1 MLVLLGLLVSWSS
14 LQLSR
19 HVVTLG
25 ACDRPAAELL
35 CGTEMLSGELAS
47 WILSLWQGGPGAV
60 PGQSWGP
67 ASPVLLTIFLLPQ
80 ELLAFALPHHD
91 LCSVG
96 RGDLAGA
103 SHHKDARME
112 ENKAAPL

>member
-1 MLVLLGLLVSWSS
+1 M
-14 LQLSR
+14 LSR
-19 HVVTLG
+19 
-25 ACDRPAAELL
+25 
-35 CGTEMLSGELAS
+35 ELAS

-80 ELLAFALPHHD
+80 ELLAFVLPHHD

-103 SHHKDARME
+103 SRQKDARME